1 MSDPKVF
8 QRFVSLWPAGLAL
21 FAFVIWLSM
30 PLAIDAV
37 PGGILDHQ
45 AAGSAAE
52 VDRIQQAWAAAGLA
66 ERAQMAMLGD
76 LVFIV
81 IYGLGAWYGG
91 LWFSQDSRP
100 KLRRLGWL
108 LAGTAIMF
116 LATDLTETLA
126 QLVQL
131 ARGQGS
137 DGLAGLAAT
146 VRPVKMVAWLV
157 TFFAVL
163 AGLVVRRISPSA
175 G

>member
-1 MSDPKVF
+1 MNDPRAF
-8 QRFVSLWPAGLAL
+8 QRFVSLWPAGLVL
-21 FAFVIWLSM
+21 FAFVIWLSL
-30 PLAIDAV
+30 PLQIDAV

-45 AAGSAAE
+45 AAGSAME
-52 VDRIQQAWAAAGLA
+52 VDRIQQAWGAAGLT
-66 ERAQMAMLGD
+66 ERAQMAILGD

-91 LWFSQDSRP
+91 LWFAQDARP

-108 LAGTAIMF
+108 LAGTALVF

-137 DGLAGLAAT
+137 DGLATLAAT

-157 TFFAVL
+157 TFFAVI
-163 AGLVVRRISPSA
+163 AGLVVRRNYPPA

>member
-1 MSDPKVF
+1 MNDPRAF
-8 QRFVSLWPAGLAL
+8 QRFVSLWPGGLAL

-52 VDRIQQAWAAAGLA
+52 INRIQQAWVAAGLA

-81 IYGLGAWYGG
+81 VYGLGAWYGG
-91 LWFSQDSRP
+91 LWFAQDGRP
-100 KLRRLGWL
+100 KLKRLGWL
-108 LAGTAIMF
+108 LAVAAALF

-137 DGLAGLAAT
+137 DGLSALAAT
-146 VRPVKMVAWLV
+146 VRPIKMVAWLV
-157 TFFAVL
+157 SFFGVI
-163 AGLVVRRISPSA
+163 AGLVVRRISPPA

>member
-1 MSDPKVF
+1 MTDPRAF

-21 FAFVIWLSM
+21 FAFVIWLSL

-52 VDRIQQAWAAAGLA
+52 AGRIQQAWQQAGLA
-66 ERAQMAMLGD
+66 ERARMAMLGD

-81 IYGLGAWYGG
+81 VYGLGAWYAG
-91 LWFSQDSRP
+91 LWFAQDPRLR
-100 KLRRLGWL
+100 LRRHGWL
-108 LAGTAIMF
+108 LVAAAGVF
-116 LATDLTETLA
+116 LVTDLAETLA

-131 ARGQGS
+131 TREQGS
-137 DGLAGLAAT
+137 DGLAALAAT

-157 TFFAVL
+157 TFVGVI
-163 AGLVVRRISPSA
+163 AGLVVRRILPPA

>member
-8 QRFVSLWPAGLAL
+8 QRFVSLWSAGLAL

-45 AAGSAAE
+45 AAGSAAD
-52 VDRIQQAWAAAGLA
+52 VDRIQQAWVAAGLA

-81 IYGLGAWYGG
+81 FYGLGAWYGG
-91 LWFSQDSRP
+91 LWFAQDSRP

-108 LAGTAIMF
+108 LAGTALVF

-137 DGLAGLAAT
+137 DGLSGLAAT

-157 TFFAVL
+157 TFFGVI

>member
-1 MSDPKVF
+1 MTEGHDRMSGSPARSSGEADPPAWAGGQDPLSDMVVQLQMQMIMQLFMQQAF
-8 QRFVSLWPAGLAL
+8 QMLAQAL
-21 FAFVIWLSM
+21 FN
-30 PLAIDAV
+30 
-37 PGGILDHQ
+37 G
-45 AAGSAAE
+45 
-52 VDRIQQAWAAAGLA
+52 
-66 ERAQMAMLGD
+66 AQGD

-91 LWFSQDSRP
+91 LWFAQDTRP

-108 LAGTAIMF
+108 LAGTAVVF

-137 DGLAGLAAT
+137 DGLAALAAI

-157 TFFAVL
+157 TFFAVV